1 MAYSNNQYDSATL
14 DRQEHP
20 YAGVVQL
27 GAGGGADAQAGGGVD
42 GGGGGLAEW
51 GNREDDSG
59 SRDASEGHGS
69 LDSSQDRPTLT
80 LNQNSSVSVAS
91 SAPLPTGSLSVSGA
105 EAPAQDLRNAVP
117 QVRSLPTPELL
128 ECHSNRSLN
137 LSEHN
142 L

>member
-1 MAYSNNQYDSATL
+1 MAYSNNQYNSAVL

-27 GAGGGADAQAGGGVD
+27 GAGADVQAGGG
-42 GGGGGLAEW
+42 GGEGGGGLDEW
-51 GNREDDSG
+51 GNREDDAG

-69 LDSSQDRPTLT
+69 FDSSQDRPTLT
-80 LNQNSSVSVAS
+80 LNQDSSVSAAP
-91 SAPLPTGSLSVSGA
+91 SAPPPTGPLSVSGA

-117 QVRSLPTPELL
+117 QVRSLLIL
-128 ECHSNRSLN
+128 VRFSECDCNRSLN
-137 LSEHN
+137 LSENN